1 MIDGELAPDTGL
13 ASEPAATFSNSASMD
28 WLAEAD
34 LYYNSMKTR
43 FCSYLNFSP
52 AEIRGYLGGNAV
64 RFLGLAKNQDGS
76 KPRNRQ
82 RLAISPLDHPS
93 PGISRTAGKSD
104 SDPPPTW

>member
-13 ASEPAATFSNSASMD
+13 AGEPAATFLNSASMD

-52 AEIRGYLGGNAV
+52 AEIRGYLEGNAA
-64 RFLGLAKNQDGS
+64 RLKGNAP
-76 KPRNRQ
+76 PRSSCRRQTDNR
-82 RLAISPLDHPS
+82 H
-93 PGISRTAGKSD
+93 SRRVNR
-104 SDPPPTW
+104 